1 MKTDKML
8 PGAGRAG
15 ASVVGGLGAQ
25 AWDAD
30 AHGVTNCNEGNEG
43 EYAWRGESTMPGRGK
58 DMAKSKYLVIYE
70 WLSEQIRNK
79 VYQPGDKIPN
89 ENELAAMFS
98 VHRMTVRQAIDKL
111 VNDHMLVRKRSKGTF
126 LLSEKSPVLTR
137 SLESITT
144 YYDDII
150 SAGMEPH
157 YKTIA
162 AGIEFA
168 SAEIAAHLNIE
179 VTQPVIFLYRL
190 MLASGVPLVL
200 ERSVLPTD
208 LVPDFLEKKLDTVLY
223 KVLHEDYGMRLL
235 HSRQE
240 LGAVMP
246 TENERKYLKIGDNCP
261 CIWVESVVFSDTG
274 RAVEFSRALH
284 RADKYRFR
292 CAIGGYVYDKDG
304 KAGQTPLAGMLV
316 DPSGTGEGAGAGPN
330 RQQDRISRIRQAKG

>member
-1 MKTDKML
+1 MPDMKALRDVSHDG
-8 PGAGRAG
+8 PGAGLERASMIRG
-15 ASVVGGLGAQ
+15 HDPKVRAVSCRHRDGPEPG
-25 AWDAD
+25 
-30 AHGVTNCNEGNEG
+30 HEG
-43 EYAWRGESTMPGRGK
+43 ELCRAARNGARGHGK

-70 WLSEQIRNK
+70 WLSGQIRNK

-89 ENELAAMFS
+89 ENELAAMFG

-144 YYDDII
+144 YYDDIA
-150 SAGMEPH
+150 SAGLEPH

-168 SAEIAAHLNIE
+168 DAGVAEQLNIA
-179 VTQPVIFLYRL
+179 VTQPVLFLYRL

-200 ERSVLPTD
+200 ERSILPTD
-208 LVPDFLEKKLDTVLY
+208 LVPGLLEKKLDTVLY
-223 KVLHEDYGMRLL
+223 KILHEDYGMRLL

-246 TENERKYLKIGDNCP
+246 TENERKYLKIGDSCP
-261 CIWVESVVFSDTG
+261 CIWVESVVYNDEG

-284 RADKYRFR
+284 RGDKYRFR

-304 KAGQTPLAGMLV
+304 KAGQTPLAGRLV
-316 DPSGTGEGAGAGPN
+316 DPGGTGGTGSAG
-330 RQQDRISRIRQAKG
+330 R

>member
-1 MKTDKML
+1 MKTDKMC
-8 PGAGRAG
+8 PGAGRTD
-15 ASVVGGLGAQ
+15 ASVVRGLGPLVSGEAVCSP
-25 AWDAD
+25 AD
-30 AHGVTNCNEGNEG
+30 CNKRNEG
-43 EYAWRGESTMPGRGK
+43 EYAGYGVCTVPGHGK

-89 ENELAAMFS
+89 ENDLAAMFN

-144 YYDDII
+144 YYDDIVN
-150 SAGMEPH
+150 AGLEPH

-168 SAEIAAHLNIE
+168 DAEVAAHLNLS
-179 VTQPVIFLYRL
+179 VSQPVIFLYRL

-200 ERSVLPTD
+200 ERSILPTD
-208 LVPDFLEKKLDTVLY
+208 MVPDFLEKKLDTVLY

-240 LGAVMP
+240 LGAAMP

-261 CIWVESVVFSDTG
+261 CIWVESVVYTDTG

-284 RADKYRFR
+284 RGDKYRFR

-304 KAGQTPLAGMLV
+304 TAGQAPLAGTLV
-316 DPSGTGEGAGAGPN
+316 NPSGAGGTGG
-330 RQQDRISRIRQAKG
+330 

>member
-1 MKTDKML
+1 M
-8 PGAGRAG
+8 G
-15 ASVVGGLGAQ
+15 
-25 AWDAD
+25 
-30 AHGVTNCNEGNEG
+30 
-43 EYAWRGESTMPGRGK
+43 
-58 DMAKSKYLVIYE
+58 KSKYLVIYE

-89 ENELAAMFS
+89 ESDLAAMFG

-144 YYDDII
+144 YYDDIV
-150 SAGMEPH
+150 SAGLAPH

-162 AGIEFA
+162 AGIEYA
-168 SAEIAAHLNIE
+168 DAEVAAHLNLAE
-179 VTQPVIFLYRL
+179 RQPVIFLYRL

-200 ERSVLPTD
+200 ERSILPTD
-208 LVPDFLEKKLDTVLY
+208 MVPDFLEKKLDTVLY

-235 HSRQE
+235 YSRQE

-246 TENERKYLKIGDNCP
+246 TESERKHLKIGDNCP
-261 CIWVESVVFSDTG
+261 CIWVESVVYTDTG
-274 RAVEFSRALH
+274 RAVEYSRALH
-284 RADKYRFR
+284 RGDKYRFR

-304 KAGQTPLAGMLV
+304 TAGQTPLAGFFV
-316 DPSGTGEGAGAGPN
+316 DPSGGGEAGGIGAAGPN
-330 RQQDRISRIRQAKG
+330 GGQGPASRSGQVKG